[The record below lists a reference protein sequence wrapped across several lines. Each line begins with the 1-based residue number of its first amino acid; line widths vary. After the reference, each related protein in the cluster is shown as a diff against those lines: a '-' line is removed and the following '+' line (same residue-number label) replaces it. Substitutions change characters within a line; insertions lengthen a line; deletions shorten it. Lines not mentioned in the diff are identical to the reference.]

1 VFKPCRENTP
11 PVSNESGRITLKWF
25 QRIFDQNSVQQSDPP
40 PVQSVLSRRSTS
52 FVQDADALIHRANK
66 RASGG
71 DILGALSDFEEAIHC
86 NPARATAYYNR
97 GVLHNTLGNFE
108 AAIEDLNQALE
119 FLPDYDEAYYQRGNA
134 FSHLQKLDLAKWD
147 FSCAIQLNPY
157 SIKSYYK
164 RAEISAELGDIP
176 EALSDYSQV
185 ISRLPKDANAYHHR
199 GVFLAKIGEL
209 PAAIQDFSS
218 AIAHNVRYSEAYCSR
233 GCCYAQLGQM
243 AQARQDF
250 SQALSLNPSSQA
262 AYYQRIY
269 GLELMADSE
278 FDPSEPPG
286 TNGLQHSTHQVEPFI
301 QPSQPPIS
309 SDIVQEPD
317 LHDYFAR
324 ANQRAM
330 EGDGEGALQ
339 DYTKIIEQDPSN
351 TQAYYYRGK
360 TLNSLGYKAEAMA
373 DFEQAIHWARRHS
386 LGLLRDFSGSLSD
399 TIATLKTELSQPKL
413 PKPRSSGQTAIEET
427 ITACSRTIEKDPENA
442 DAYFRR
448 GQSRALMGDLKGA
461 IADYTKTL
469 QLKPNHGEAYYR
481 RALNRSA
488 LGDKIA
494 ATQDLQQAMLHRP
507 KRSGLEHTPSI
518 TKGTSL
524 AVQIRTDAPQA
535 VLQKYISRAQGSIP
549 DCDHRGNQPGNRFCI
564 HCGSTLSP

>member
-1 VFKPCRENTP
+1 M
-11 PVSNESGRITLKWF
+11 KWF
-25 QRIFDQNSVQQSDPP
+25 QRIFDQDSVQQSDPP
-40 PVQSVLSRRSTS
+40 RFQSVLSRLSTS
-52 FVQDADALIHRANK
+52 SVQNADALIHRANK

-97 GVLHNTLGNFE
+97 GFLHNTLGNFE
-108 AAIEDLNQALE
+108 AAIEDLNQALA

-134 FSHLQKLDLAKWD
+134 FFHLQKLDLATRD
-147 FSCAIQLNPY
+147 FSCAVQLNPY

-176 EALSDYSQV
+176 GALSDYSQV
-185 ISRLPKDANAYHHR
+185 IGRLPKDANAYHHR

-218 AIAHNVRYSEAYCSR
+218 AIAHNVRHSEAYCSR

-278 FDPSEPPG
+278 FDLSEPLG
-286 TNGLQHSTHQVEPFI
+286 MTGLQHSARRVEPFI

-309 SDIVQEPD
+309 SDIVQEPNN
-317 LHDYFAR
+317 LRDYFAR
-324 ANQRAM
+324 ANQRVM
-330 EGDGEGALQ
+330 GGDVEGAIQ
-339 DYTKIIEQDPSN
+339 DYTKIIERDPSN

-360 TLNSLGYKAEAMA
+360 TLNSLGYTAEAMA

-427 ITACSRTIEKDPENA
+427 ITACSRAIEKDPENA

-469 QLKPNHGEAYYR
+469 QLNPNHGEAYYR

-507 KRSGLEHTPSI
+507 KRSSLGHTPS

-524 AVQIRTDAPQA
+524 AVQTRTDAPQA
-535 VLQKYISRAQGSIP
+535 VLQKYHHPRAQSLSP

-564 HCGSTLSP
+564 HCGATLRP